1 MPKLNFLAAFGV
13 AEAKNALNAFTGV
26 LVRFDPKT
34 AGEADIR
41 LLSAEVEKVAKLKVE
56 AADDLKQLQTHH
68 DQLEANR
75 GRAFA
80 ALSVLKGQADGAVDD
95 RAKHDII
102 TKAQLVAHEIQTLDT
117 DLGHDEE
124 SMGTAMAWLG
134 EVTKA
139 LDEAAQRLADAR
151 RNLADAQRDMRRAEQ
166 ERQLA
171 QRTLDRQ
178 KQLSDITR
186 ASDSLGVALGTM
198 RNAAADAHK
207 QAAANL
213 QAADAIKR
221 ASSSGSDVIN
231 EILAG
236 NPQVQASDPF
246 ALLENRTITGKPRE
260 ITG

>member
-1 MPKLNFLAAFGV
+1 MAKLNFLAAFGI
-13 AEAKNALNAFTGV
+13 AEAQNALTAFTGV

-56 AADDLKQLQTHH
+56 AAEDLKQLHTHH

-75 GRAFA
+75 GRALA
-80 ALSVLKGQADGAVDD
+80 ALSVLKGQADSAAEE
-95 RAKHDII
+95 RTKNDII
-102 TKAQLVAHEIQTLDT
+102 TRARLVAHEIQTLDT
-117 DLGHDEE
+117 DLGHDDQ
-124 SMGTAMAWLG
+124 SMATAGAWLG

-139 LDEAAQRLADAR
+139 LDDAAQRLADAR
-151 RNLADAQRDMRRAEQ
+151 HNLADAQREMRRADQ

-178 KQLSDITR
+178 KQLSDVTR
-186 ASDSLGVALGTM
+186 AGDSLGVALGAM
-198 RNAAADAHK
+198 RDAAAGAHK

-213 QAADAIKR
+213 DAAAAIKR
-221 ASSSGSDVIN
+221 ASSSGADVVN

-246 ALLENRTITGKPRE
+246 ALLENRTITGQPRQ
-260 ITG
+260 ISG

>member
-1 MPKLNFLAAFGV
+1 MKRTSGC
-13 AEAKNALNAFTGV
+13 
-26 LVRFDPKT
+26 
-34 AGEADIR
+34 
-41 LLSAEVEKVAKLKVE
+41 SAPRSKKVAKLKVE

-75 GRAFA
+75 GLALA
-80 ALSVLKGQADGAVDD
+80 ALSVLKGKADGAVDD
-95 RAKHDII
+95 RAKRDI
-102 TKAQLVAHEIQTLDT
+102 TAKAQLVAHEIQTLDT

-124 SMGTAMAWLG
+124 SIGTASAWLG
-134 EVTKA
+134 ELTKA

-151 RNLADAQRDMRRAEQ
+151 RNLADAERDMRRAEQ

-171 QRTLDRQ
+171 EPTLDRQ

-186 ASDSLGVALGTM
+186 VGNLLGVALGAM
-198 RNAAADAHK
+198 RNAAAGAHR

-213 QAADAIKR
+213 QAADPIKR

-236 NPQVQASDPF
+236 NPQVQASDPL
-246 ALLENRTITGKPRE
+246 AVLDNRQPRQITG
-260 ITG
+260 

>member
-1 MPKLNFLAAFGV
+1 VPKLNFLAAFAIG
-13 AEAKNALNAFTGV
+13 EANNALNAFTGV

-41 LLSAEVEKVAKLKVE
+41 LLTAEVEKVVKLKVE
-56 AADDLKQLQTHH
+56 AADELKQLHTHH
-68 DQLEANR
+68 GRLETNR
-75 GRAFA
+75 GRALA
-80 ALSVLKGQADGAVDD
+80 ALSVLKSQADVAADD
-95 RAKHDII
+95 RAKSDVIA
-102 TKAQLVAHEIQTLDT
+102 KAQLVAHEIQTLDT

-124 SMGTAMAWLG
+124 SMGTAGAWLG

-139 LDEAAQRLADAR
+139 LDDAAQRLAAAR
-151 RNLADAQRDMRRAEQ
+151 TNLADAQREMRRADQ

-178 KQLSDITR
+178 KQLSDISGT
-186 ASDSLGVALGTM
+186 SDALGVALGAM
-198 RNAAADAHK
+198 RNAAANAHK

-213 QAADAIKR
+213 EAAAAIKR
-221 ASSSGSDVIN
+221 ASSSGSDVVN

-246 ALLENRTITGKPRE
+246 ALLQNRQPRQ
-260 ITG
+260 IAG

>member
-1 MPKLNFLAAFGV
+1 MPKLNFLAAFGIG
-13 AEAKNALNAFTGV
+13 EAKNALNAFTGV

-41 LLSAEVEKVAKLKVE
+41 LLSVEVEKVAKLKVE

-75 GRAFA
+75 GRALA
-80 ALSVLKGQADGAVDD
+80 ALSVLKGQADSAADD
-95 RAKHDII
+95 RSKNGII

-124 SMGTAMAWLG
+124 SMGTAATWLG

-139 LDEAAQRLADAR
+139 LDDAAQRLADAR
-151 RNLADAQRDMRRAEQ
+151 RNLADAERDMRRAEQ

-186 ASDSLGVALGTM
+186 AGDSLGVALGAM
-198 RNAAADAHK
+198 RNAAVGAHK

-246 ALLENRTITGKPRE
+246 ALLENRTITGRPRQ